1 MVSFLSGLFAV
12 AAAAL
17 WFYASTL
24 RVPRELTVIAAGD
37 DGFGGALPK
46 LFTAVAQQSKWN
58 ARAAECAAASALLQA
73 FSAIDA
79 LVKGSGG

>member
-1 MVSFLSGLFAV
+1 MVSFFSAFFAV

-17 WFYASTL
+17 WFYASRL
-24 RVPRELTVIAAGD
+24 RVPRELTVTTMGD
-37 DGFGGALPK
+37 IGFGGELPK

-73 FSAIDA
+73 FAAIDA
-79 LVKGSGG
+79 LIK

>member
-1 MVSFLSGLFAV
+1 MVLFLSASFAV

-17 WFYASTL
+17 WFYASIL
-24 RVPRELTVIAAGD
+24 RVPKELTAI
-37 DGFGGALPK
+37 GGELPK
-46 LFTAVAQQSKWN
+46 LFAAVAQQSKWN

-79 LVKGSGG
+79 LIKASA